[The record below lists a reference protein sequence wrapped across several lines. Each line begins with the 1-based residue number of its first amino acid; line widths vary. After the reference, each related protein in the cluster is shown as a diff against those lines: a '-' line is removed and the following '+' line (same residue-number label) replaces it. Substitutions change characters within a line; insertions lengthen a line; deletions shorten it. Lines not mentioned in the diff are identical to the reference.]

1 MTITACSLCGNF
13 LDDSG
18 ECGECSNFD
27 NSAMIHQIG
36 GDHYRSKKVQP
47 IEYIMANDMPFADGN
62 VVKYVSRHRQKNGAE
77 DIKKG
82 IQYFL
87 FILENEYGQKYEF

>member
-27 NSAMIHQIG
+27 NSVMIHQIG

-82 IQYFL
+82 IQYLL